1 MKLEAP
7 QNLNYC
13 ATIVEIKNLIPLE
26 TCDNVVGT
34 SIMGNHVIVGKDI
47 KVGDIGLYFPVETKL
62 SEKYLSSNNLYKD
75 FTLNA
80 DQKQKGYFEINGR
93 IRCVKFRGHASEG
106 LFMPLSSLTSL
117 VSKSMY
123 TLLKLGDSFDVLEE
137 IKICEKYIPKSTKQ
151 PNNQGPGKKGKGRIA
166 RESKLIENQFRFH
179 DDTSQLY
186 RNLHMIH
193 PEDLISIT
201 YKIHGTSF
209 IVSNILCKKP
219 VKWYERALI
228 KLGINVV
235 NTMYDNV
242 YSSRKVIK
250 NEDLNPNAQH
260 YYSEDIWGIANAEV
274 KEFLSEGMTIYGE
287 VAGFL
292 PGGGYIQNGFDFGCK
307 PGEHKIFVYRITY
320 TNPQGKVFEFS
331 MKQVQEWCKSKGL
344 TPVPLLFYGTVDEF
358 MREYFELQFVTK
370 DFGAN
375 KITAYVPKEFN
386 PEDFL
391 ALVKKK
397 YNEKDCY
404 ICKNP
409 KTPEE
414 GAVIRIEKNELQAYK
429 CKSTRFLEKETK
441 ELDKGEADIESE
453 N

>member
-7 QNLNYC
+7 QNINYC
-13 ATIVEIKNLIPLE
+13 ATVVEIKNIIPLE
-26 TCDNVVGT
+26 KCDYVVGT
-34 SIMGNHVIVGKDI
+34 SIMGNQVIVGKDTKI
-47 KVGDIGLYFPVETKL
+47 GDIGLFFPVETKL
-62 SEKYLSSNNLYKD
+62 SEKYLGENNLYKD
-75 FTLNA
+75 VTLNA
-80 DQKQKGYFEINGR
+80 DPSKKGYFELNGR
-93 IRCVKFRGHASEG
+93 IRCVKFKGHKSEG
-106 LFMPLSSLTSL
+106 LFMPHSSIVFT
-117 VSKSMY
+117 KSDP
-123 TLLKLGDSFDVLEE
+123 LNLGDSFDTLNG
-137 IKICEKYIPKSTKQ
+137 ISICEKYVPKSTKN
-151 PNNQGPGKKGKGRIA
+151 PNTQGPGKKGKGRIA
-166 RESKLIENQFRFH
+166 RESKLIPNQFRFH

-209 IVSNILCKKP
+209 IASNILCKKP
-219 VKWYERALI
+219 LKWYEKILI
-228 KLGINVV
+228 KLGIHIIDTV
-235 NTMYDNV
+235 YDNI

-250 NEDLNPNAQH
+250 NEDLHPDAQH
-260 YYSEDIWGIANAEV
+260 YYSEDIWGIANQEI
-274 KEFLSEGMTIYGE
+274 KEFLLQGMTIYGE

-292 PGGGYIQNGFDFGCK
+292 PGGGYIQDGFDFGCE
-307 PGEHKIFVYRITY
+307 PGKHKIFIYRITY

-331 MKQVQEWCKSKGL
+331 MKQVQDWCKEKGL
-344 TPVPLLFYGTVDEF
+344 TAVPLLFYGTVDEF
-358 MREYFELQFVTK
+358 MRDYFQLQFATK
-370 DFGAN
+370 DLGAD
-375 KITAYVPKEFN
+375 KITAYIPKEFN

-391 ALVKKK
+391 TLVKKK

-441 ELDKGEADIESE
+441 ELDKGKIDIESE